1 MILLRLAA
9 ICLLITACGGS
20 QEENLAPNPDPPA
33 ESGREFKVVHVYVAL
48 CDNASQGI
56 APVPARIGNGDD
68 PANNLYWGCSDGSR
82 PVFSKSPHWKRIHSG
97 KVADTPE
104 ILERLVFQHTKT
116 RALLVVDAW
125 RGMEIKPCMVAFC
138 KAMAGQQYETLA
150 MEIDGKPRRINLAG
164 GADFLTFIG
173 HNGLMEFR
181 VPKYPAN
188 PKRKQ
193 PVAAAL
199 LCCKSHSYF
208 TGHLEAAG
216 VEPVLMTAS
225 NMYPGAFILHD
236 ALEGWFA
243 GKDSAALR
251 QLAAQAYAKNQKI
264 STRAALTVFAELPDK
279 NLSGQE

>member
-1 MILLRLAA
+1 MSRLAHLVVL
-9 ICLLITACGGS
+9 CLLLISCSGS
-20 QEENLAPNPDPPA
+20 KEETLNPNPDPPQ
-33 ESGREFKVVHVYVAL
+33 ETGRDFKVIHVHVAL

-56 APVPARIGNGDD
+56 APVPAKIGNGDD

-82 PVFSKSPHWKRIHSG
+82 PLFSKSPHWKRLHVG
-97 KVADTPE
+97 KVDGTPD
-104 ILERLVFQHTKT
+104 ILERLVFQHQKT

-125 RGMEIKPCMVAFC
+125 RGKEIKPCITAFC
-138 KAMAGQQYETLA
+138 KAMAGQRYETLA
-150 MEIDGKPRRINLAG
+150 MEIDGQARRINLAG

-199 LCCKSHSYF
+199 LCCKSHSFF
-208 TGHLEAAG
+208 TGHLEEAG
-216 VEPVLMTAS
+216 VEPILTTAS

-236 ALEGWFA
+236 VLEAWFA
-243 GKDSAALR
+243 GKDRAAIR
-251 QLAAQAYAKNQKI
+251 QTAAQAYAKSQKI
-264 STRAALTVFAELPDK
+264 STRAALTVFAELP
-279 NLSGQE
+279 